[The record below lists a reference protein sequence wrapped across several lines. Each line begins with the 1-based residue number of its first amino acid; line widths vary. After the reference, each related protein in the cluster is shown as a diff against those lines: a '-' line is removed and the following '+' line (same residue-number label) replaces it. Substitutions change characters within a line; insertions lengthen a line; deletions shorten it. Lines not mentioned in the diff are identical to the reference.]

1 MVIKT
6 EAISNQ
12 AGTSCRE
19 KEREREREREKW
31 REGDYFSF
39 LFEITGVKKSVS
51 MHMEY
56 KSEYSDS
63 YGWTTLL
70 PANIKRS

>member
-12 AGTSCRE
+12 PGTSYRE
-19 KEREREREREKW
+19 KEREREGEKW
-31 REGDYFSF
+31 SDGDYFSF
-39 LFEITGVKKSVS
+39 LSEITEVKKSVS

-56 KSEYSDS
+56 IAY
-63 YGWTTLL
+63 
-70 PANIKRS
+70 IHF